1 MQGQGDKAGLVRA
14 AAMAHFYRLLQE
26 KATAAGG
33 VGGAPGAPPSTWFSI
48 SKKEMGSATV
58 VHDLLQNLRNPMA
71 QSSKPAALDHGE
83 MLEFDEHD
91 TAVPAS
97 GIAGQ
102 RRGCSCGSIPATE
115 KKFTHA
121 FFA

>member
-1 MQGQGDKAGLVRA
+1 MEGQGDKAALVRD

-58 VHDLLQNLRNPMA
+58 VRDLLQNLRNPMA
-71 QSSKPAALDHGE
+71 QSSRPAELE
-83 MLEFDEHD
+83 LEFDEHD

-97 GIAGQ
+97 GTAGQ
-102 RRGCSCGSIPATE
+102 RHGCSCGSIPATE
-115 KKFTHA
+115 KKCTHV